1 LIVLTAKVS
10 NCLKKKSYENW
21 NIDLMKA
28 WPAGD
33 KDVFSQLA

>member
-1 LIVLTAKVS
+1 
-10 NCLKKKSYENW
+10 
-21 NIDLMKA
+21 MKA